1 MPRSMEGRGRRH
13 KISRT
18 APVKNLNLDMSK
30 ISSEALMDI
39 ANTVETE
46 VRGTLEKLL
55 GPRILRYS
63 IAVTAELQ
71 GEQLV
76 ISVDTS
82 LSSRAPPSLRLEHI
96 VDRAIKRGF
105 DKAEVLLRRRYS
117 REASEGGAEQRG

>member
-1 MPRSMEGRGRRH
+1 MPKSMEGEGRRH
-13 KISRT
+13 RISRSV
-18 APVKNLNLDMSK
+18 PVKNLNLDVSK

-39 ANTVETE
+39 ASTVETE
-46 VRGTLEKLL
+46 VRETLERLL

-82 LSSRAPPSLRLEHI
+82 ISSRVPPSLRLEHI

-105 DKAEVLLRRRYS
+105 DKVEVLLRRRYS
-117 REASEGGAEQRG
+117 REASEGGTKQES